1 MGVGVIHPESLGSLP
16 HLLIMLCLQGCRP
29 LSDSTWAVERID
41 RASNRILA
49 LREEILAEAEAGT
62 NGGLLPSSAAA
73 GGDGRRG
80 GEIAPLGALQR
91 ELMGLAGIDGE
102 GELRR
107 VLQKLVL
114 GFAPDNMKASLQ
126 PHDFLIRSMGIDT
139 QVGGASWRAKSAF
152 VDLLAGVIEF
162 RVRCRTPGCFLTRFC
177 SETGLCLQ
185 Q

>member
-1 MGVGVIHPESLGSLP
+1 MLGLADHPGGAPGWSNFSLVGPAVTRSC
-16 HLLIMLCLQGCRP
+16 MLCLQGCRP

-49 LREEILAEAEAGT
+49 LREEMPA
-62 NGGLLPSSAAA
+62 AAA
-73 GGDGRRG
+73 GPNGSPSAGGSDGRRG

-139 QVGGASWRAKSAF
+139 QV
-152 VDLLAGVIEF
+152 
-162 RVRCRTPGCFLTRFC
+162 
-177 SETGLCLQ
+177 
-185 Q
+185 